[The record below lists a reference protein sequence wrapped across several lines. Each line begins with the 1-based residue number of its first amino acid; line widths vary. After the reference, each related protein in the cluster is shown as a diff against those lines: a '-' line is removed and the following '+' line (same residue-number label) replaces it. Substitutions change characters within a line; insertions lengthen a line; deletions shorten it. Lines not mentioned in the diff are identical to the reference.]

1 MGVQHAQCADECADE
16 RAGQRESGADVRSA
30 NVTAVM
36 AGCSDG
42 VLCWKPIVRSHKLLL
57 PHVLAKPEA
66 LANILKSSLGPQ
78 GLDKMLVDDIGDVT
92 ITNDGATV
100 LKQLEARLRCPLIRR
115 DVLWESGL
123 AAWQL
128 FLYTARSYVE
138 HPAAKVLVELA
149 NLQDSEV
156 GDGTT
161 SVVIIAAELRLGS
174 HGDPKFVSSA
184 AGSRVESCQSLNID
198 LRLKRANELVKNNIH
213 PTTII
218 AGYRLAMRESIKYIQ
233 EHLSLK
239 VDTLEQAHFPVPQ
252 VLQVL
257 LGGHSL
263 WQGAREARS
272 FFKRCFFCWRG
283 FGLLGR
289 DTWRGNIAKGPRFS
303 RVHPARRECQ
313 GARHKNAPLRAGLF
327 NFLEEP

>member
-1 MGVQHAQCADECADE
+1 M
-16 RAGQRESGADVRSA
+16 
-30 NVTAVM
+30 
-36 AGCSDG
+36 
-42 VLCWKPIVRSHKLLL
+42 
-57 PHVLAKPEA
+57 
-66 LANILKSSLGPQ
+66 
-78 GLDKMLVDDIGDVT
+78 
-92 ITNDGATV
+92 
-100 LKQLEARLRCPLIRR
+100 
-115 DVLWESGL
+115 
-123 AAWQL
+123 
-128 FLYTARSYVE
+128 
-138 HPAAKVLVELA
+138 ELA
-149 NLQDSEV
+149 NLQACLGRAVLVSSLRSVKQQTQLNTAEGEGGAERAHLHVQDSEV

-213 PTTII
+213 PTAPGKNKGYFIKGDRKAAQSTGVKSVSRSFGDRRRLTWRHVVSHCADDHRGLSPRH
-218 AGYRLAMRESIKYIQ
+218 AGVHQVHPGESQSFRPSLCLEPLLLCRLQ

-272 FFKRCFFCWRG
+272 FFKRCFCA
-283 FGLLGR
+283 GLCLGR
-289 DTWRGNIAKGPRFS
+289 TP
-303 RVHPARRECQ
+303 
-313 GARHKNAPLRAGLF
+313 
-327 NFLEEP
+327 